1 VTQKSSALRRKEAAN
16 ALIEKLHST
25 QPVLIQQATL
35 ISNELNRSAILLP
48 EVWQEAIEEASRI
61 YFGRNDGKAMFNYLD
76 PLHKAMEVEPETMN
90 EIAFYQGYAADLLEG
105 YEWMKRYMVTNAIQD
120 IN

>member
-1 VTQKSSALRRKEAAN
+1 M
-16 ALIEKLHST
+16 
-25 QPVLIQQATL
+25 

-61 YFGRNDGKAMFNYLD
+61 YFGRNDGKAMFNYLE

-90 EIAFYQGYAADLLEG
+90 EIAFYQGYAADLLEAF
-105 YEWMKRYMVTNAIQD
+105 EWMKRFMSTNAT
-120 IN
+120 